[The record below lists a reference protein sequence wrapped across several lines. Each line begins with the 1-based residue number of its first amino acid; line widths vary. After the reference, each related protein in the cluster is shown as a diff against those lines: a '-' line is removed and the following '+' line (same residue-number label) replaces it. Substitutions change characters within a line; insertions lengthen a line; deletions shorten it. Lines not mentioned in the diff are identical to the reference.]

1 MKWLNVGIFPLHQ
14 INSSTIW
21 ATWRLF
27 WGVLGY
33 FWTDLKV
40 LSIIG
45 KPFYWL
51 FIGLI
56 QFYRKVISP
65 YTPAS
70 CRYSPTCSEYSL
82 EAIKKYG
89 YTEQRYYQLLK
100 QYHLGG
106 AVALSD
112 KKRGSDK
119 QPVRTREAVN
129 QTIRLRFL
137 DPFASVGVISQK
149 LKQIGYNVS
158 KRSVERTI
166 TDYGLQKKRI
176 R

>member
-1 MKWLNVGIFPLHQ
+1 MSISIQGIKRKTFIIEEKDSLCKKLSMLIEGHC
-14 INSSTIW
+14 TI
-21 ATWRLF
+21 
-27 WGVLGY
+27 GV
-33 FWTDLKV
+33 K
-40 LSIIG
+40 
-45 KPFYWL
+45 
-51 FIGLI
+51 
-56 QFYRKVISP
+56 
-65 YTPAS
+65 
-70 CRYSPTCSEYSL
+70 

-100 QYHLGG
+100 QYLEGG
-106 AVALSD
+106 AEALIN

-137 DPFASVGVISQK
+137 DPFASAGVISQK

-166 TDYGLQKKRI
+166 TDYGLQKKLI

>member
-1 MKWLNVGIFPLHQ
+1 MSISIPGIKQKNFIIDEKDSLGKKLSMLIEGHC
-14 INSSTIW
+14 TI
-21 ATWRLF
+21 
-27 WGVLGY
+27 GV
-33 FWTDLKV
+33 K
-40 LSIIG
+40 
-45 KPFYWL
+45 
-51 FIGLI
+51 
-56 QFYRKVISP
+56 
-65 YTPAS
+65 
-70 CRYSPTCSEYSL
+70 

-89 YTEQRYYQLLK
+89 YTEQRYYQLLR
-100 QYHLGG
+100 QYHQGG

-137 DPFASVGVISQK
+137 DPFASAGVIAQK
-149 LKQIGYNVS
+149 LKQIGYKVS

-166 TDYGLQKKRI
+166 TDYGLQKKLI